1 MLELLNV
8 ALFLLTFAVIAI
20 LSLALIL
27 RLDRGVNVSRRMAGQ
42 DKLSKPIIGTGT
54 LLKADKT
61 KSLLTGWI
69 EKTSSLADTK
79 TGSDLSR
86 ALQAAGFHGAN
97 APALFIAIR
106 FGFAIAIPVL
116 FLWLQP
122 SLLSEM
128 ARPQASLFALFL
140 TAIGLIAPRAII
152 DNLAG
157 RRKQQLIDA
166 FPDALD
172 LMVVCVEAGLG
183 MEAAF
188 VRVAQELRASRP
200 LLSQELSWMGDE
212 LRAGRSR
219 AEALRNLATRCDVPS
234 ITAFTTLMIQSDS
247 LGSSVGRTLRVYST
261 EMRANRAIA
270 AEEKAMRIP
279 VLLTIPLV
287 ACILPVIA
295 TALLL
300 PAVLLMKD
308 ILPE

>member
-1 MLELLNV
+1 MQELFNAALLLIV
-8 ALFLLTFAVIAI
+8 FAMIAVFSFALFL
-20 LSLALIL
+20 
-27 RLDRGVNVSRRMAGQ
+27 GVDAKVTSVRRMAGQ
-42 DKLSKPIIGTGT
+42 SKPSSIIQATSK
-54 LLKADKT
+54 LRKSQRSKT
-61 KSLLTGWI
+61 SMTSWI

-79 TGSDLSR
+79 TGSDLAR
-86 ALQAAGFHGAN
+86 ALSSAGINSAN
-97 APALFIAIR
+97 APALFVAIR
-106 FGFAIAIPVL
+106 FGVAIGLPVI
-116 FLWLQP
+116 FLLLQP
-122 SLLSEM
+122 SLLSGRAPSKASGM
-128 ARPQASLFALFL
+128 ALGM

-152 DNLAG
+152 DNIANG
-157 RRKQQLIDA
+157 RRQQLIDA

-188 VRVAQELRASRP
+188 VRVSQELRQSRP
-200 LLSQELSWMGDE
+200 RLSQELSWMGDE

-219 AEALRNLATRCDVPS
+219 VEALRNLAIRCDVPS
-234 ITAFTTLMIQSDS
+234 ITAFTTLMIQSDA

-261 EMRANRAIA
+261 DMRQNRAIA
-270 AEEKAMRIP
+270 AEEKATRIP

-308 ILPE
+308 IFPK

>member
-1 MLELLNV
+1 MQELFNAALLLIV
-8 ALFLLTFAVIAI
+8 FAMIAVFSFALFL
-20 LSLALIL
+20 
-27 RLDRGVNVSRRMAGQ
+27 GVDAKVTSVRRMAGQ
-42 DKLSKPIIGTGT
+42 SKPSSIIQATSK
-54 LLKADKT
+54 LRKSQRSKT
-61 KSLLTGWI
+61 SMTSWI

-79 TGSDLSR
+79 TGSDLAR
-86 ALQAAGFHGAN
+86 ALSSAGINSAN
-97 APALFIAIR
+97 APALFVAIR
-106 FGFAIAIPVL
+106 FGVAIGLPVI
-116 FLWLQP
+116 FLLLQP
-122 SLLSEM
+122 SLLSGM
-128 ARPQASLFALFL
+128 APSKASGMALGM

-152 DNLAG
+152 DNIANG
-157 RRKQQLIDA
+157 RRQQLIDA

-188 VRVAQELRASRP
+188 VRVSQELRQSRP
-200 LLSQELSWMGDE
+200 RLSQELSWMGDE

-219 AEALRNLATRCDVPS
+219 VEALRNLAIRCDVPS
-234 ITAFTTLMIQSDS
+234 ITAFTTLMIQSDA

-261 EMRANRAIA
+261 DMRQNRAIA
-270 AEEKAMRIP
+270 AEEKATRIP

-308 ILPE
+308 IFPK